1 MLNPLRSE
9 ADAFRLLW
17 YVVAVFAAIVI
28 VVLRHPGALV
38 GGPPPADPSRR
49 RAVPIAGRR
58 SVPPGRARDTIGGAL
73 CP

>member
-28 VVLRHPGALV
+28 VVLLIRAL
-38 GGPPPADPSRR
+38 S
-49 RAVPIAGRR
+49 
-58 SVPPGRARDTIGGAL
+58 
-73 CP
+73 